1 MVSVLASSVVDCG
14 FGHGSGQ
21 IRDHTFGIS
30 AKHAALR
37 RESREWLARNQDNVS
52 ELIDMSIRGIIA
64 ELALNNYHSL
74 MLNKWVII
82 YIGKSKDRQH
92 NGKKEKGQTTIYKTL
107 RKKTF

>member
-1 MVSVLASSVVDCG
+1 
-14 FGHGSGQ
+14 
-21 IRDHTFGIS
+21 
-30 AKHAALR
+30 
-37 RESREWLARNQDNVS
+37 
-52 ELIDMSIRGIIA
+52 
-64 ELALNNYHSL
+64 